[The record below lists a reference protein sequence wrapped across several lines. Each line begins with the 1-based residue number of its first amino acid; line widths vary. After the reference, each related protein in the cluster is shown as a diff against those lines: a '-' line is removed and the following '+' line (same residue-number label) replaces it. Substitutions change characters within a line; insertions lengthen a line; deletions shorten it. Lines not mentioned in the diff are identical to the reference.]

1 MKRVFLLIS
10 AVASASIPQPESGL
24 LVTAEHRPN
33 SLLMSL
39 MKKPRKL
46 IDVEK
51 LDEDDLE
58 RIMLDP
64 ESLLDNSPESSPFL
78 ASSGGSPESSPFLA
92 SSDGMD
98 DFFVGSNEDAR
109 EEAPDDWWSQG
120 WA

>member
-24 LVTAEHRPN
+24 LVTSEHRPN

-58 RIMLDP
+58 RIMMDP
-64 ESLLDNSPESSPFL
+64 ERLLEKSPESSPFL

-92 SSDGMD
+92 SSGGMD
-98 DFFVGSNEDAR
+98 DFSVGSNEDVR
-109 EEAPDDWWSQG
+109 DEAANDWWSQG
-120 WA
+120 WT

>member
-46 IDVEK
+46 LDVEK

-58 RIMLDP
+58 RIMTDP
-64 ESLLDNSPESSPFL
+64 ESLIDNLQENSPFL
-78 ASSGGSPESSPFLA
+78 SSSPM
-92 SSDGMD
+92 G
-98 DFFVGSNEDAR
+98 DFSVESNDAILER
-109 EEAPDDWWSQG
+109 QGLPHEEAPSDWWSQG
-120 WA
+120 WT

>member
-1 MKRVFLLIS
+1 MKCVFLLIS
-10 AVASASIPQPESGL
+10 AVASASIPHPESGL

-58 RIMLDP
+58 RIMMDP
-64 ESLLDNSPESSPFL
+64 ESLLENSPENSPFL

-92 SSDGMD
+92 SSGGMD
-98 DFFVGSNEDAR
+98 DFSVGSNEDVR
-109 EEAPDDWWSQG
+109 DEAANDWWSQG
-120 WA
+120 WT

>member
-10 AVASASIPQPESGL
+10 AVSSASIPQPESGL
-24 LVTAEHRPN
+24 LVTTDHRPN

-58 RIMLDP
+58 RIMMDP

-78 ASSGGSPESSPFLA
+78 ASSGV
-92 SSDGMD
+92 MD
-98 DFFVGSNEDAR
+98 DFSVGSNEDAR
-109 EEAPDDWWSQG
+109 DEAANDWWSQG

>member
-24 LVTAEHRPN
+24 LVTTEHRPN
-33 SLLMSL
+33 LLMSL

-58 RIMLDP
+58 RIMMDP

-92 SSDGMD
+92 SSVGMD
-98 DFFVGSNEDAR
+98 DFSVGSNEDAH
-109 EEAPDDWWSQG
+109 EEAADDWWSQG

>member
-58 RIMLDP
+58 RIMMDP

-78 ASSGGSPESSPFLA
+78 ASYGGMDDSG
-92 SSDGMD
+92 GMD
-98 DFFVGSNEDAR
+98 DFSVGSNEDAR
-109 EEAPDDWWSQG
+109 EEAANDWWSQG